1 MSDYLGQYINRI
13 YEIFDGLD
21 ENGIGLGS
29 MTGYKEAMS
38 SRELL
43 IADSVMFLLY
53 LAASDGNLSEREAQ
67 FIGSYLGVHYTVS
80 EMRNE
85 IKDNNIYSIEFEE
98 RIPLS
103 VKLMVEADNRV
114 VKSGY
119 EGSPG
124 SRMIY
129 EYYKLIS
136 QAFLACDNAVT
147 KAEIDNMAR
156 YLSGIKKYINENSL
170 TTAKIS
176 TNPVLDAEESRNLV
190 LIYEDKKLER
200 KMLKKESFRDDSPA
214 PWDTVYYKHACPYCG
229 KYTVRPAKWDDKQFS
244 VAFWGI
250 YSYKLHCKY
259 KCDSCKSMWN

>member
-85 IKDNNIYSIEFEE
+85 IKDNNILFYTI
-98 RIPLS
+98 RI
-103 VKLMVEADNRV
+103 A
-114 VKSGY
+114 
-119 EGSPG
+119 
-124 SRMIY
+124 
-129 EYYKLIS
+129 
-136 QAFLACDNAVT
+136 
-147 KAEIDNMAR
+147 
-156 YLSGIKKYINENSL
+156 
-170 TTAKIS
+170 
-176 TNPVLDAEESRNLV
+176 
-190 LIYEDKKLER
+190 
-200 KMLKKESFRDDSPA
+200 
-214 PWDTVYYKHACPYCG
+214 
-229 KYTVRPAKWDDKQFS
+229 YTGA
-244 VAFWGI
+244 
-250 YSYKLHCKY
+250 
-259 KCDSCKSMWN
+259 